1 MTASAEQLRTG
12 LDGLARA
19 WWRVRWLHRLARAAA
34 ALALLLVI
42 WATVD
47 WWRPLG
53 RIGLLTWGAL
63 AVVSVL
69 AVAGWLTWLWRRRP
83 LPSRMALLV
92 EERCPDLDAPVSTAL
107 DPQVLASPLGG
118 LIVEQAAAAVERLD
132 TSRVVDPDERKR
144 GLVVAG
150 LTLAGLALASSASAP
165 VATRAARTWQFTI
178 APPRVVLNVAPGDR
192 RVVRGSPLRIV
203 ASIDGL
209 PAGVPHAQP
218 ILVVRD
224 DAERAGERLELQA
237 DGSFAIDVPAVTRDF
252 TYHVEAGRLVSSAY
266 RVEALD
272 RPSVARIDLAYEYPS
287 FSGLE
292 PRDEP
297 DSGDIYAPAGTKVT
311 VTVAS
316 TKPLARAMLVP
327 TDGAIADAPL
337 PLTLEGESGGRVTL
351 DVRADGAY
359 RIALVDR
366 DALDSAGE
374 TEYFVRVM
382 DDRPPDVRI
391 LRPAGDR
398 GATRLEE
405 VTIEARAE
413 DDYGVQRLDLVYAV
427 RGGAE
432 KVIPLGGTGNS
443 TAVSGRHTLYLEDL
457 DVRPGDFITYYA
469 KARDIGRGKRSSEAR
484 SDIFFLEVRPTA
496 QEFLAAQSSGG
507 MNMAG
512 GDADDLIA
520 AQKDVVVATWK
531 LERRAT
537 GGRSTEDIRAVA
549 DAQAAVRE
557 KTMAQAA
564 QSGIAP
570 GQRRRRGPAPE
581 PEPSPLLG
589 AVEAMERATE
599 QLRALRTADAIPH
612 EMEALNQLLR
622 AQAEIR
628 RRQIAQQQGGG
639 GGGGGRS
646 GNEDLSALFDR
657 ELLRQQG
664 SQYEQRSNVES
675 RAETT
680 ENPALDR
687 IRELARRQDDLAREQ
702 QALARE
708 QNQLPAEELK
718 RRLDRLT
725 REQERLRQ
733 EAQQLAQQLQQQ
745 GQNASGNQPQGSP
758 QQSDA
763 QAGQQQGQQQ
773 AQSGQS
779 GQSGQQGQQ
788 GQSGQQGGGSA
799 SGQRLAEAADEMQAA
814 ASGLQNASPQEA
826 AARGQRSLQSLR
838 DAERALQGALPDQR
852 RRAAGDVQLEA
863 QALADAQRR
872 LAEGTER
879 LAERGQGSGA
889 SGEEQ
894 RRRLSGE
901 QGRVADRI
909 AQLERQVREL
919 ARGAS
924 GREDPLAQ
932 AAAELARR
940 RLGQQL
946 QEASRAL
953 GTADQAAARGDEIG
967 RQQRDAAGVL
977 DRVASLAGQA
987 TGRAERG
994 TEALSGQLANARD
1007 VRDRLRDLESRIEAL
1022 ARQAEAQQAQQ
1033 GQPGQQGQAGRTG
1046 SKQGG
1051 QPGAQQGGQQASK
1064 GGQSSQS
1071 GQAQGQGGGQ
1081 GQARGQ
1087 GEGQGRDPLAELQRL
1102 QQQYQREL
1110 QTAEQLLQQGS
1121 DGSGANRGGRM
1132 ATPEGHE
1139 FSRSA
1144 PGTEA
1149 FKQDF
1154 ARWESLRQGVA
1165 SALDRYEA
1173 SLAQRLAEQEAAERV
1188 TAPLRDQVPD
1198 RYSESVIRYYQSLR
1212 RRPETR

>member
-19 WWRVRWLHRLARAAA
+19 WWRVRWLHRLARVGAAIAVMLIVWA
-34 ALALLLVI
+34 AL
-42 WATVD
+42 D

-53 RIGLLTWGAL
+53 RVGLLTWGAL
-63 AVVSVL
+63 AVGCVL
-69 AVAGWLTWLWRRRP
+69 AGVLWLAWLWRRSPRP
-83 LPSRMALLV
+83 ARMALLV
-92 EERCPDLDAPVSTAL
+92 EERCPDLDGAVSAAL
-107 DPQVLASPLGG
+107 DPKTLASPLGG
-118 LIVEQAAAAVERLD
+118 LVVEQAAAAVDRLD
-132 TSRVVDPDERKR
+132 ADRVVDPDERRR
-144 GLVVAG
+144 GLVVVG
-150 LTLAGLALASSASAP
+150 LTLAALAVAGSASAP
-165 VATRAARTWQFTI
+165 VATRAARTWQFTV

-218 ILVVRD
+218 TLVVRD
-224 DAERAGERLELQA
+224 ADEAGGGAFTPQA
-237 DGSFAIDVPAVTRDF
+237 DGTFVIEVPSVTRDF
-252 TYHVEAGRLVSSAY
+252 TYHVEAGRLVSNAY

-272 RPSVARIDLAYEYPS
+272 RPSVARIDLAYRYPS

-292 PRDEP
+292 PREEL
-297 DSGDIYAPAGTKVT
+297 DSGDIYAPAGTRVT
-311 VTVAS
+311 VTVES

-327 TDGAIADAPL
+327 TDGGIADAPL
-337 PLTLEGESGGRVTL
+337 PLALAGDTSGQVTF

-366 DALDSAGE
+366 DALDSTGE

-432 KVIPLGGTGNS
+432 KVVPLGGTGNA

-469 KARDIGRGKRSSEAR
+469 RARDIGRGKRSTEAR

-496 QEFLAAQSSGG
+496 QEFMAAQSSGG

-537 GGRSTEDIRAVA
+537 GGRSAEDIRAVA

-564 QSGIAP
+564 QSGVAP

-581 PEPSPLLG
+581 PEASPLLG
-589 AVEAMERATE
+589 AVESMERATE

-628 RRQIAQQQGGG
+628 RRQITQQQSGGG
-639 GGGGGRS
+639 GGRGRS

-675 RAETT
+675 RAENQ

-708 QNQLPAEELK
+708 QAQLPAEELK

-725 REQERLRQ
+725 REQDRLRQ
-733 EAQQLAQQLQQQ
+733 EARQLAQQLQQ
-745 GQNASGNQPQGSP
+745 GQNAAGSQPRESEQPGGESGK
-758 QQSDA
+758 QQ
-763 QAGQQQGQQQ
+763 GQQQGQQ
-773 AQSGQS
+773 AQS

-788 GQSGQQGGGSA
+788 GQSGGQQGGGSA
-799 SGQRLAEAADEMQAA
+799 SGQRLSEAADEMQAA

-838 DAERALQGALPDQR
+838 DAERALQGAMPDER

-872 LAEGTER
+872 LAEGTQR
-879 LAERGQGSGA
+879 LAQRDQGQATGT
-889 SGEEQ
+889 EDQ

-901 QGRVADRI
+901 QGRVAERI

-953 GTADQAAARGDEIG
+953 GSGQQAAEQGEQIG
-967 RQQRDAAGVL
+967 RQQREAAGVL
-977 DRVASLAGQA
+977 DRVATLAGQA
-987 TGRAERG
+987 TGRGERG
-994 TEALSGQLANARD
+994 AEALTGQLANARD
-1007 VRDRLRDLESRIEAL
+1007 VRDRLRELESRIEAL
-1022 ARQAEAQQAQQ
+1022 ARQAESQAQQAQP
-1033 GQPGQQGQAGRTG
+1033 GQPGQ
-1046 SKQGG
+1046 
-1051 QPGAQQGGQQASK
+1051 PGQQGGQQASK

-1071 GQAQGQGGGQ
+1071 GQSQGQGGGQ
-1081 GQARGQ
+1081 GRAQGQ

-1102 QQQYQREL
+1102 QQEYQREL
-1110 QTAEQLLQQGS
+1110 RTAEQLLQQGS

-1165 SALDRYEA
+1165 SALDRHEA

-1188 TAPLRDQVPD
+1188 TAPLRDQVPE
-1198 RYSESVIRYYQSLR
+1198 RYSESVIRYYQSLSR
-1212 RRPETR
+1212 KPETR

>member
-1 MTASAEQLRTG
+1 MTASADQLRSG

-19 WWRVRWLHRLARAAA
+19 WWRVRWLHRLARIVAGIAVMLIVWAA
-34 ALALLLVI
+34 I
-42 WATVD
+42 D

-53 RIGLLTWGAL
+53 RVGLLTWGAL
-63 AVVSVL
+63 AMVCVL
-69 AVAGWLTWLWRRRP
+69 AGAGWLAWIWRRRP
-83 LPSRMALLV
+83 LPARMALLV
-92 EERCPDLDAPVSTAL
+92 EERCPDLDGSVSAAL
-107 DPQVLASPLGG
+107 DPKTLASPLGG
-118 LIVEQAAAAVERLD
+118 LVVEQAAAAVDRLD
-132 TSRVVDPDERKR
+132 SGRVVDPDERRR
-144 GLVVAG
+144 GLVVVG
-150 LTLAGLALASSASAP
+150 LTLAALALAGSASAP
-165 VATRAARTWQFTI
+165 VVTRAARTWQFTV

-203 ASIDGL
+203 ASIEGL
-209 PAGVPHAQP
+209 PVGVPHAQP
-218 ILVVRD
+218 TLVVRD
-224 DAERAGERLELQA
+224 AAEAAGGVFTPQA
-237 DGSFAIDVPAVTRDF
+237 DGSFVVEVPAVTRDF
-252 TYHVEAGRLVSSAY
+252 TYHVEAGRLVSNAY

-272 RPSVARIDLAYEYPS
+272 RPSVARIDLAYQYPS

-292 PRDEP
+292 PREEL

-311 VTVAS
+311 VTVES

-327 TDGAIADAPL
+327 TDGGIADAPL
-337 PLTLEGESGGRVTL
+337 PLALTGDTGGRVTF

-432 KVIPLGGTGNS
+432 KVIPLGGTGGS

-457 DVRPGDFITYYA
+457 DVRPGDFVTYYA
-469 KARDIGRGKRSSEAR
+469 KARDIGRGKRSTEAR

-496 QEFLAAQSSGG
+496 QEFMAAQSAGG

-531 LERRAT
+531 IERRAT
-537 GGRSTEDIRAVA
+537 GGRSAGDIRAVA

-564 QSGIAP
+564 QSGMAP

-589 AVEAMERATE
+589 AVESMERATE
-599 QLRALRTADAIPH
+599 QLRALRTAEAIPH

-628 RRQIAQQQGGG
+628 RRQIAQQQSGGG
-639 GGGGGRS
+639 GGRGRS

-675 RAETT
+675 RAEN
-680 ENPALDR
+680 EQNPALDR

-708 QNQLPAEELK
+708 QQQLPAEELK

-725 REQERLRQ
+725 REQDRLRQ
-733 EAQQLAQQLQQQ
+733 EARQLALQLQQ
-745 GQNASGNQPQGSP
+745 GQNASSNQPRESE
-758 QQSDA
+758 QQRGGES
-763 QAGQQQGQQQ
+763 GQQQGQQQ
-773 AQSGQS
+773 GEQQGQQQGQQAQAGQS
-779 GQSGQQGQQ
+779 GRQ
-788 GQSGQQGGGSA
+788 GQSGQGGSA
-799 SGQRLAEAADEMQAA
+799 SGQRLSEAADEMQAA
-814 ASGLQNASPQEA
+814 SSGLQNASPQEA

-838 DAERALQGALPDQR
+838 DAERALQGALPDER

-879 LAERGQGSGA
+879 LAGQGQGS
-889 SGEEQ
+889 STEDQ

-901 QGRVADRI
+901 QGRVAERI

-932 AAAELARR
+932 AAAELARK

-953 GTADQAAARGDEIG
+953 GSGQQAAAQGEIG

-977 DRVASLAGQA
+977 DRVATLAGQA
-987 TGRAERG
+987 TGRGERG
-994 TEALSGQLANARD
+994 TEALTGQLANARD

-1022 ARQAEAQQAQQ
+1022 ARQAESQA
-1033 GQPGQQGQAGRTG
+1033 QPGQQGQEGRSG
-1046 SKQGG
+1046 SKQ
-1051 QPGAQQGGQQASK
+1051 GAQQGGQQASK

-1071 GQAQGQGGGQ
+1071 GQSQGQGGGQ

-1102 QQQYQREL
+1102 QQEYQREL
-1110 QTAEQLLQQGS
+1110 RTAEQLLQQQGS

-1173 SLAQRLAEQEAAERV
+1173 SIAQRLAEREAAERV
-1188 TAPLRDQVPD
+1188 TAPLRDQVPE
-1198 RYSESVIRYYQSLR
+1198 RYNESVIRYYQSLSR
-1212 RRPETR
+1212 KPETR

>member
-1 MTASAEQLRTG
+1 VTASVEQLRTG

-34 ALALLLVI
+34 AIAVLLAI
-42 WATVD
+42 WAAVD

-53 RIGLLTWGAL
+53 RAGLLTWGGLAAL
-63 AVVSVL
+63 AVVGGI
-69 AVAGWLTWLWRRRP
+69 GWLVWLWRRRP
-83 LPSRMALLV
+83 APARMALLV
-92 EERCPDLDAPVSTAL
+92 EERCPDVDAPVSVAL
-107 DPQVLASPLGG
+107 DPKTLASPLGG
-118 LIVEQAAAAVERLD
+118 LVVEQAAAAVDRLD
-132 TSRVVDPDERKR
+132 ASQVVDPDEKRR
-144 GLVVAG
+144 GLLVAG
-150 LTLAGLALASSASAP
+150 LTLAGLALAGSASAP

-178 APPRVVLNVAPGDR
+178 APPHVVLNVMPGDR

-209 PAGVPHAQP
+209 PAGVPYAAP
-218 ILVVRD
+218 TLLVQGD
-224 DAERAGERLELQA
+224 DERAGGRFEPQA

-252 TYHVEAGRLVSSAY
+252 SYRVEAGRLVSSTY

-272 RPSVARIDLAYEYPS
+272 RPSVARIDLSYVYPS

-311 VTVAS
+311 VTVES
-316 TKPLARAMLVP
+316 TKPLTRAMLVP
-327 TDGAIADAPL
+327 TDGAIAEAPL
-337 PLTLEGESGGRVTL
+337 PLALTGERGGEVTF
-351 DVRADGAY
+351 DVRSDGAY

-496 QEFLAAQSSGG
+496 QEFMAAQSSGG

-531 LERRAT
+531 LERRTT
-537 GGRSTEDIRAVA
+537 GGRSADDIRAVA

-570 GQRRRRGPAPE
+570 GQRRRRGAAIE

-599 QLRALRTADAIPH
+599 QLQALRTAEAIPH
-612 EMEALNQLLR
+612 EMEALNQLLK

-639 GGGGGRS
+639 GGGRGRS

-675 RAETT
+675 RAENE

-733 EAQQLAQQLQQQ
+733 EARQLAQQLQQQ
-745 GQNASGNQPQGSP
+745 GQNASGSQSSESP
-758 QQSDA
+758 QQEGA
-763 QAGQQQGQQQ
+763 QGQQQGQQEGQQ
-773 AQSGQS
+773 AQA
-779 GQSGQQGQQ
+779 GQSGQQSQSGQQ
-788 GQSGQQGGGSA
+788 GQSGQQSGGSA
-799 SGQRLAEAADEMQAA
+799 SGQRLAEAADQMQAA
-814 ASGLQNASPQEA
+814 ASGLQNASPEEA
-826 AARGQRSLQSLR
+826 AASGQRSLQSLR
-838 DAERALQGALPDQR
+838 DAERAMQGALPDER

-879 LAERGQGSGA
+879 LGERGQGSGA
-889 SGEEQ
+889 ASDEQ

-901 QGRVADRI
+901 QGRVAERI

-919 ARGAS
+919 ARAAS

-953 GTADQAAARGDEIG
+953 GAADEAAERGDAIG
-967 RQQRDAAGVL
+967 RQQREAAGVL
-977 DRVASLAGQA
+977 DRVAALAGQA
-987 TGRAERG
+987 TGRGERG
-994 TEALSGQLANARD
+994 TDALSGQLANARD
-1007 VRDRLRDLESRIEAL
+1007 VRDRLRDLEARIEAL
-1022 ARQAEAQQAQQ
+1022 AREADAQAQQ
-1033 GQPGQQGQAGRTG
+1033 GAEGQQGQQGRNG
-1046 SKQGG
+1046 SKQGW
-1051 QPGAQQGGQQASK
+1051 QQAAK
-1064 GGQSSQS
+1064 GGQSKAS

-1087 GEGQGRDPLAELQRL
+1087 GEGQGRDPMAELQRL
-1102 QQQYQREL
+1102 QQEYQREL
-1110 QTAEQLLQQGS
+1110 QTAQQLLQQQGS

-1188 TAPLRDQVPD
+1188 TAPLRDQVPE
-1198 RYSESVIRYYQSLR
+1198 RYNESVIRYYQSLS